1 MKVMLSQFLFS
12 IILNQNMIYNSMLHQ
27 SQALKMMNLS
37 IEVREDQKVRRT
49 VKIKK
54 EDKNPQ

>member
-1 MKVMLSQFLFS
+1 MLYQL
-12 IILNQNMIYNSMLHQ
+12 
-27 SQALKMMNLS
+27 QALKMMNLS

>member
-1 MKVMLSQFLFS
+1 
-12 IILNQNMIYNSMLHQ
+12 MIYNLMLYQ

>member
-1 MKVMLSQFLFS
+1 MVYNLMLYQL
-12 IILNQNMIYNSMLHQ
+12 
-27 SQALKMMNLS
+27 QALKMMNLS